1 MADIMKDDVQAYVR
15 DLIAKEFESINNEE
29 KVLSDNRTLNA
40 DEHRNGQR
48 RSDYNHLLM
57 EEYLK
62 VRRP

>member
-40 DEHRNGQR
+40 SEHRNGQG
-48 RSDYNHLLM
+48 RSDCNHSLM

-62 VRRP
+62 VWRT